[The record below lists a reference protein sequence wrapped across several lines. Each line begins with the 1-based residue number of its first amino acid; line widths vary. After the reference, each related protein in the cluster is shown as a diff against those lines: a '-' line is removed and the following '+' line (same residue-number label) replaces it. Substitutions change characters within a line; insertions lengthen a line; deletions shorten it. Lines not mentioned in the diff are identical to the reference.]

1 MHLVVTT
8 DRNILTGSWFCQ
20 SLWDLNW
27 THMQIVVP
35 PDWSPIQASGWVETS
50 QGNLDDRKDHK
61 EMTIV
66 VIREYHPQHVF
77 FPPSCLP
84 SLWMSEACQRTLSS
98 EREPCKPGQK
108 FNWLFMIIHV
118 SISSQIPKLVKQSIL
133 SVKCIW
139 LSDSD
144 TIIIF
149 IVTSDLCFRK

>member
-1 MHLVVTT
+1 MTILIKMITLVMILTIMLKNRPSIRIYILNLVVTS

-66 VIREYHPQHVF
+66 VIREHPQHVF

-118 SISSQIPKLVKQSIL
+118 
-133 SVKCIW
+133 C
-139 LSDSD
+139 D
-144 TIIIF
+144 
-149 IVTSDLCFRK
+149 CMC

>member
-1 MHLVVTT
+1 MRYWTWLIEKDWFWSRVGRRGTISSILNWIRLWWQFWWRC
-8 DRNILTGSWFCQ
+8 DRNILTGSWFC
-20 SLWDLNW
+20 LWDLNW

-50 QGNLDDRKDHK
+50 QGNLDDHK

-66 VIREYHPQHVF
+66 VIREHPQHVF

-98 EREPCKPGQK
+98 ERGPCKPGQK

-118 SISSQIPKLVKQSIL
+118 SD
-133 SVKCIW
+133 CM
-139 LSDSD
+139 
-144 TIIIF
+144 
-149 IVTSDLCFRK
+149 C